1 MEGFFLAV
9 SLILAFLILLCLYRG
24 IYGPTIVDRIIGI
37 NIVGTKTI
45 VILILLGFIY
55 GRIEMFI
62 DISLVYALLNFIG
75 TLAAAKYF
83 HIEGVD

>member
-83 HIEGVD
+83 YTEGVD